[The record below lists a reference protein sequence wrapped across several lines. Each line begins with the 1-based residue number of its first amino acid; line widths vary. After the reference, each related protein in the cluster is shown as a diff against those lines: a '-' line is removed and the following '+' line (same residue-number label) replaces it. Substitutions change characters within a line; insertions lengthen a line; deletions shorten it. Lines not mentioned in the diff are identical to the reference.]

1 MGLKQLFPQ
10 KLSSRINCILILYQ
24 LFLPN
29 NNKGML
35 GTKCKVPLLSHPTR
49 SVEVNHLMKRLKK
62 KEVFKLQAGKD
73 ELHTTPARQTGVR
86 EHTSASD

>member
-1 MGLKQLFPQ
+1 MRLRLAKGQELV
-10 KLSSRINCILILYQ
+10 LSLYQ

-49 SVEVNHLMKRLKK
+49 SVKVNHLMKRLKK

-73 ELHTTPARQTGVR
+73 ELHTTPARQTRVR